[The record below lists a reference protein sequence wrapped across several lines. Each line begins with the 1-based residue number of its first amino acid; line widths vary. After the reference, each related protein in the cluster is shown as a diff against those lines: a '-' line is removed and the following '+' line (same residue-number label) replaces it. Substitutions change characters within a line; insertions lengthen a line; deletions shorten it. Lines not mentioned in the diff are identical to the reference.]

1 MEDQVQI
8 TALKKRG
15 WSIAAI
21 SRHVGRDP
29 KTIRSYLNKTAA
41 GIDPSIRAKPPGY
54 ESPFER
60 FKPYLTQRFAD
71 DPHVMA
77 VSLYEEV
84 GKLGYS
90 QSYPSFTRHLRENEL
105 RPKCASCVGVK
116 SRLTTEI
123 VHPPGEEI
131 QFDFL
136 ELPSSLLGPK
146 SHILIGTLSFSSRSR
161 GVFASS
167 ESRPSFIKAIEGVLY
182 RLGGTARRWR
192 FDNLPAIKGT
202 YGERIAREIFEM
214 AKYYGAEVVL
224 CPPYTPWRKGAV
236 EKFND
241 YLAQRWWRTA
251 KLTTVSA
258 AQKDLDRFSME
269 VADMRRRPPARLASA
284 GVTPEIDSRGRFR
297 YPLVKE
303 LAELENLKALPDRPY
318 PYVVETKRVVTSAA
332 LVSYEGNFYS
342 VEPSVAHRSVTLEHH
357 LSRGSLTITSNE
369 GLILGSH
376 LLQPAGMGLIQR
388 DPKHLAALE
397 EAVLKK
403 AAPTRPHKRKAN
415 VPASEASESLA
426 KSLRR
431 DHAMGIDLKRYEEL
445 VTGGRR

>member
-1 MEDQVQI
+1 MITLEDQVQI

-224 CPPYTPWRKGAV
+224 CPPYTPLLTGQ
-236 EKFND
+236 
-241 YLAQRWWRTA
+241 YL
-251 KLTTVSA
+251 
-258 AQKDLDRFSME
+258 
-269 VADMRRRPPARLASA
+269 
-284 GVTPEIDSRGRFR
+284 
-297 YPLVKE
+297 
-303 LAELENLKALPDRPY
+303 
-318 PYVVETKRVVTSAA
+318 
-332 LVSYEGNFYS
+332 
-342 VEPSVAHRSVTLEHH
+342 
-357 LSRGSLTITSNE
+357 
-369 GLILGSH
+369 
-376 LLQPAGMGLIQR
+376 
-388 DPKHLAALE
+388 
-397 EAVLKK
+397 
-403 AAPTRPHKRKAN
+403 
-415 VPASEASESLA
+415 
-426 KSLRR
+426 
-431 DHAMGIDLKRYEEL
+431 
-445 VTGGRR
+445 